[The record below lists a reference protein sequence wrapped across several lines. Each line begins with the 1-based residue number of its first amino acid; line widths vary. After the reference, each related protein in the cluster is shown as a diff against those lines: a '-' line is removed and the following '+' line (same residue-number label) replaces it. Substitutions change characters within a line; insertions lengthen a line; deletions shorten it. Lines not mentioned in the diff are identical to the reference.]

1 MFVNMAVTCEMRHFC
16 YCDQLQSKVG
26 KHEVTWEIT
35 RDVVLGTCT
44 CTRAGVK
51 QAMKNWEGKFF
62 LQLPHTI
69 PVCPP
74 PPLIGGTAGTCHFC
88 PPVKAMHTVPIM
100 SLKAIIIIISIR
112 TKSTNTEK

>member
-51 QAMKNWEGKFF
+51 QAMKNWEGKIF

-69 PVCPP
+69 PVCLPP
-74 PPLIGGTAGTCHFC
+74 HLLAAPPAH
-88 PPVKAMHTVPIM
+88 
-100 SLKAIIIIISIR
+100 AIFALQLRSCIL
-112 TKSTNTEK
+112 